1 MHSLFGMKYLEF
13 RPHSIMWALL
23 SFLFFL
29 SAQARLWAE
38 EHVEQS
44 LFSAPIDVKASKDV
58 LLTVSI
64 KFQPS
69 LASSS
74 LLTRSPTDA

>member
-1 MHSLFGMKYLEF
+1 
-13 RPHSIMWALL
+13 MWALL
-23 SFLFFL
+23 SFLFFM

-44 LFSAPIDVKASKDV
+44 LFSALIDVKASKDV

-64 KFQPS
+64 KF
-69 LASSS
+69 
-74 LLTRSPTDA
+74 